1 MFKFNYKL
9 ISKIFG
15 ILLAIECVF
24 MLLSSGVAIIY
35 KGPDI
40 KAFIISAVIT
50 AISASGLIYLGRDS
64 DGQMGK
70 REGFLVV
77 SLVWVLFSFFGM
89 LPFIISGSIPSI
101 TDSFFETM
109 SGFTTTGASIL
120 NNIEEL
126 PHGILFWRSLI
137 QWLGGMGIIVF
148 TLAIL
153 PTFSSAG
160 IDLFSAEVPGLTL
173 DKIRPRIEQ
182 TAKKLWGAYL
192 LITVVCAGFLWA
204 GPMEL
209 YDAVC
214 HAFTT
219 MATGGY
225 STKQSSIAYWNSA
238 YIEYVLSFFMLIAGT
253 NFTLIYFLLSGN
265 IKKIGKDEEFRWY
278 ICIVSVFTFL
288 FGYFLYN
295 YGITE
300 NFENSFRAALFQ
312 VSTIV
317 TTTGFAGIT
326 ANYVAWGPL
335 FCVLTLFIM
344 TSGAC
349 AGSTSGGIKIVRLIV
364 LLKNTLNDLYLQI
377 HPKAIVPTRVNKHV
391 VSQTLIN
398 KALAFVFIYAII
410 FMISIFLL
418 TLIGLDLTTSI
429 GSSITCLSNVGPGLG
444 LTGPAGNFSFVPDSG
459 KWLLS
464 FLMLVGRLEIFTVII
479 LFSPSFWKK

>member
-35 KGPDI
+35 QGPDI
-40 KAFIISAVIT
+40 KAFVISAIIT
-50 AISASGLIYLGRDS
+50 AASASGLIYLGRES

-77 SLVWVLFSFFGM
+77 SLVWVLFSLFGM
-89 LPFIISGSIPSI
+89 LPFLISGSIPTI
-101 TDSFFETM
+101 TDSFFETI

-160 IDLFSAEVPGLTL
+160 IDLFSAEVPGMTL

-209 YDAVC
+209 YDAIC

-265 IKKIGKDEEFRWY
+265 ISKIGKDEEFRWY
-278 ICIVSVFTFL
+278 IAIIIVFTFL
-288 FGYFLYN
+288 FGYLLYD
-295 YGITE
+295 YGLTA
-300 NFENSFRAALFQ
+300 NFERSFRAALFQ

-317 TTTGFAGIT
+317 TTTGYAGIN

-344 TSGAC
+344 ASGAC

-377 HPKAIVPTRVNKHV
+377 HPKAIVPTRINRHV
-391 VSQTLIN
+391 VSQTLVN

-410 FMISIFLL
+410 FMVSIFFL
-418 TLIGLDLTTSI
+418 TLIGLDFTTSV
-429 GSSITCLSNVGPGLG
+429 GSAITCLSNVGPGLG
-444 LTGPAGNFSFVPDSG
+444 LTGPAGNFSFIPDSG

-479 LFSPSFWKK
+479 LFTPSFWKK